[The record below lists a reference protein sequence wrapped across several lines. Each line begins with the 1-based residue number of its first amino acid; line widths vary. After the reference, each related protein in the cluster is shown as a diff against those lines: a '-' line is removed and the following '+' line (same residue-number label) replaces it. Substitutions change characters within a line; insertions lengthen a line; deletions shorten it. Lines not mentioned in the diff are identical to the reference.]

1 MSSKFLNVKD
11 PNTAPYRNTE
21 KEEQLFKCVECDKL
35 FTRKSNLKTHM
46 KVTITVQRV
55 KLSWSAKLPSISSFS
70 DLFHSQ
76 NHYDGAKITCDV
88 CNQQFLDRSN
98 FNRHMNAKH
107 PKDKSE

>member
-11 PNTAPYRNTE
+11 SNTATYRNTE

-55 KLSWSAKLPSISSFS
+55 KLS
-70 DLFHSQ
+70 
-76 NHYDGAKITCDV
+76 
-88 CNQQFLDRSN
+88 
-98 FNRHMNAKH
+98 
-107 PKDKSE
+107 